1 MGLAAVEEQITGNN
15 TLAGVVA
22 GAGSEVVAMVI
33 KYINLRMGKVK
44 NVVVLKKDLNR
55 FETSNHQAGG
65 DPHFNRLSQQIYSII
80 RKNFLKGQN
89 IIYFSHYS

>member
-1 MGLAAVEEQITGNN
+1 MEMGLAAVEEQITGNN

-44 NVVVLKKDLNR
+44 ISLYL
-55 FETSNHQAGG
+55 
-65 DPHFNRLSQQIYSII
+65 
-80 RKNFLKGQN
+80 RK
-89 IIYFSHYS
+89 I